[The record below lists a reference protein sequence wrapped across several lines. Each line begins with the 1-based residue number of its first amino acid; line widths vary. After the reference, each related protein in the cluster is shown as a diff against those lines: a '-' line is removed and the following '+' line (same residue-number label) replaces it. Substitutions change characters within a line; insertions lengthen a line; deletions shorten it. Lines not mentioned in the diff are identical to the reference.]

1 MSDKVNISK
10 KITTCYEYVDLAE
23 RAAYDGFYEES
34 NRQWRNA
41 SSLAFSL
48 LQNND
53 HGTFLDEEY
62 DFLVQ
67 IAKHFKDESN
77 EGHD

>member
-1 MSDKVNISK
+1 MTISK

-23 RAAYDGFYEES
+23 MAAYNGAYEDS
-34 NRQWRNA
+34 NRYWKNA
-41 SSLAFSL
+41 ANLAISL

-62 DFLVQ
+62 DFLVRL
-67 IAKHFKDESN
+67 AKQFKDLDN
-77 EGHD
+77 EKFD